1 MATGYIV
8 ALRIAERGR
17 LVLAATVVMIA
28 IRTPHGRCSRI
39 VKVVRATRLRLRVA
53 SWLSRWILLVLG
65 TDEASYS
72 WRLAGLSPMLR
83 LPSPP
88 RSLPAERP
96 T

>member
-53 SWLSRWILLVLG
+53 S
-65 TDEASYS
+65 
-72 WRLAGLSPMLR
+72 
-83 LPSPP
+83 
-88 RSLPAERP
+88 
-96 T
+96 